1 MLPLIAPPV
10 VKNRPRSSLR
20 PNVFRRPSVD
30 TAPRAGQTDSVLWFQ
45 PDVEPAAGFVLP
57 SIIGG
62 TPVADN
68 LTYPYF
74 VHFPGDDD
82 STCGGTLIHE
92 DIILT
97 VASCPAA
104 QTANPYIGSVQWK
117 SGSQLIVTQRLSHP
131 EFNEISRANDI
142 MLVKIDAPRTE
153 PTVTI
158 ATTSRPAV
166 NEPLRVM
173 GFGLFNNTEFSALL
187 LEAEINVLDFDEC
200 IDVYSERLD
209 SNSQICAGSVTAAIG
224 SCFDD
229 EGGPLIHAT
238 EDIQY
243 GIFSFTESCMS
254 IAPQI
259 YTDVTKY
266 SDFIEAGI
274 CELSS
279 NPPSSCSTTA
289 PNQSLAPSVAPLD
302 LPGATSSPTPPSPVE
317 STTNT
322 PISPIAAP
330 LAPPTNPPFA
340 PIAPSVTPPN
350 DTVPSVTPP
359 NDTAPSLTPPN
370 DPPVTSPLQPP
381 VQPSSKASTKMSRRY
396 SSSAKK
402 SNERSGKYASQTSRT
417 KIHSNKGSADEHAS
431 ADSGQNDS
439 NKTTRSRGRKSES
452 FYSEIPITRKRSST
466 SKKSSKQNGRPS
478 SKRNS
483 THLVTTSTPIR
494 IQNKN
499 GRP

>member
-10 VKNRPRSSLR
+10 IKNRPRSSLR

-30 TAPRAGQTDSVLWFQ
+30 TAPRAGQIDSVFQFQ
-45 PDVEPAAGFVLP
+45 PDVEPATGFVLP

-97 VASCPAA
+97 VASCAAA
-104 QTANPYIGSVQWK
+104 QTANPFIGSVQWK
-117 SGSQLIVTQRLSHP
+117 SGTQLIATERLQHP

-153 PTVTI
+153 QTVTI

-173 GFGLFNNTEFSALL
+173 GFGLFNDTEFSALL
-187 LEAEINVLDFDEC
+187 LEAQINVLDFDEC
-200 IDVYSERLD
+200 INVYSERLD

-266 SDFIEAGI
+266 TEFIEAGI

-279 NPPSSCSTTA
+279 NPPSSCGTTA
-289 PNQSLAPSVAPLD
+289 PNQSLAPSVAPID
-302 LPGATSSPTPPSPVE
+302 LPVATSSPIPLSPVE
-317 STTNT
+317 STTNA

-330 LAPPTNPPFA
+330 LAPPNDPPNA
-340 PIAPSVTPPN
+340 PIAPVAPSLTPPN

-359 NDTAPSLTPPN
+359 NDTAPSLTPPD
-370 DPPVTSPLQPP
+370 DPPAASPLQPAI
-381 VQPSSKASTKMSRRY
+381 QPSFRSPRRF
-396 SSSAKK
+396 SSAKK
-402 SNERSGKYASQTSRT
+402 RNERSGKHASQTSRT
-417 KIHSNKGSADEHAS
+417 KTHSNKDSADKRAS
-431 ADSGQNDS
+431 ADSGEDNS
-439 NKTTRSRGRKSES
+439 NKTKRSRGKKSES
-452 FYSEIPITRKRSST
+452 LQNEIPITRERSST
-466 SKKSSKQNGRPS
+466 SKKSSKRNGRPS
-478 SKRNS
+478 TKRNA
-483 THLVTTSTPIR
+483 THLVTTSTQQYTFR
-494 IQNKN
+494 KRMV
-499 GRP
+499 GF